1 MRLIKL
7 NHIYSVTRDRTI
19 NMKRK
24 LFFLFF
30 TSILLFTLATNS
42 AVAHQEVFAEMGVI
56 SPKKEKP
63 APDFTLETPT
73 GNSVSLSDY
82 KGKAILLNFWAT
94 WCIPCKKELPSMQKL
109 YNILKKDGIEVIA
122 ISIDRD
128 KRERVNQYI
137 KDYNLTFPVLL
148 DPNQKVRKDYFI
160 MGLPTSYL
168 IGGDGKLKGFVS
180 GERVWDSAT
189 SKKMFSSLIQ

>member
-1 MRLIKL
+1 ML
-7 NHIYSVTRDRTI
+7 DRTTK
-19 NMKRK
+19 MKRK
-24 LFFLFF
+24 LFILFF
-30 TSILLFTLATNS
+30 TSTVLFFLVVNS
-42 AVAHQEVFAEMGVI
+42 AVAHQDVFREMGVV
-56 SPKKEKP
+56 SPKSEKP
-63 APDFTLETPT
+63 APGFTLETPT

-109 YNILKKDGIEVIA
+109 YNYLKKDGIEVIA

-128 KRERVNQYI
+128 KKERVKQYI

-180 GERVWDSAT
+180 GERVWDSAA
-189 SKKMFSSLIQ
+189 SKKMFSTLVQ